1 VWFVGV
7 FGEDK
12 RVHEAFSRRKKGDR
26 ERERERERE
35 KRGNVY
41 GWDWLAQIFRRLRVV
56 NHGSVTPSGVT
67 VVDWTPVTDHS
78 LPSDH
83 K

>member
-26 ERERERERE
+26 ERERERER
-35 KRGNVY
+35 RGATY
-41 GWDWLAQIFRRLRVV
+41 TDGIGWLRYFAGYVLLIM
-56 NHGSVTPSGVT
+56 GR
-67 VVDWTPVTDHS
+67 
-78 LPSDH
+78 
-83 K
+83 